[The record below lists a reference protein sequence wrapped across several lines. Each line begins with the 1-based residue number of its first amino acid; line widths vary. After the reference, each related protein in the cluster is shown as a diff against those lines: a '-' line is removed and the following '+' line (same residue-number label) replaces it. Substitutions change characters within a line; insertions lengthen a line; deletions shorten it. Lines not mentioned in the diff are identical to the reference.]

1 MTLLSKLNVHPPF
14 MVRVLARK
22 PNGKPMS
29 GPEIA
34 ALAGMNAD
42 MVRRLSRLT
51 SWESVSIGT
60 ASRFM
65 IGCRYDPFHA
75 KNHNRY
81 VRRMATV
88 ANPRIFKK
96 NVRPYYE
103 RLIGNAEAQRRLGGT
118 KAA

>member
-1 MTLLSKLNVHPPF
+1 MTLLAKLNAHPPF

-34 ALAGMNAD
+34 ALGGINAD
-42 MVRRLSRLT
+42 MVRRLSHLT
-51 SWESVSIGT
+51 SWESVSIGV
-60 ASRFM
+60 AARFM
-65 IGCRYDPFHA
+65 FGCRYDPFHA

-88 ANPRIFKK
+88 ANPRIFEA
-96 NVRPYYE
+96 NVKSYYE
-103 RLIGNAEAQRRLGGT
+103 RLIGNAWSQRRSG

>member
-1 MTLLSKLNVHPPF
+1 MTLLTKLNIHPPF

-34 ALAGMNAD
+34 ALGGINAD
-42 MVRRLSRLT
+42 MVRRLSHLT
-51 SWESVSIGT
+51 SWESVSIGV
-60 ASRFM
+60 AARFM
-65 IGCRYDPFHA
+65 VGCRYDPFHA

-88 ANPRIFKK
+88 ANPRIFNS
-96 NVRPYYE
+96 NVRAYYE
-103 RLIGNAEAQRRLGGT
+103 RLIDNAASQRRRNR